1 MVNSNIEPEF
11 IGIDKVK
18 NGIVTIRVRW
28 DISSEQKPDDQ
39 GNLFTSWTYEE
50 CRLEW
55 VLPQVYET
63 LSDVKAYLDENYSA
77 GEKILDWAQASKI
90 SI

>member
-1 MVNSNIEPEF
+1 MVNSNIEPGF

-18 NGIVTIRVRW
+18 NGIATIRVRW

-50 CRLEW
+50 CRIEW
-55 VLPQVYET
+55 ILPQVYEAI
-63 LSDVKAYLDENYSA
+63 SDVQTYLDENYSA
-77 GEKILDWAQASKI
+77 GEKILDWVKASKM
-90 SI
+90 SL